1 MKFKKLLILP
11 FGLML
16 SVVGCASKPFSTYYM
31 ATTSFVYDP
40 TYTSY
45 MVKLNDHEIGGGF
58 GGGISTDPIKVG
70 VQEITWGESNSYKE
84 HSAQNQVVISRAQLK
99 GKRYLAAHIY
109 PDDTVE
115 IMTSND
121 RPQPTEKG
129 LHWMEKIRQQQKAK
143 H

>member
-1 MKFKKLLILP
+1 MKLNKLLILP

-16 SVVGCASKPFSTYYM
+16 SVVGCASKPFSTYHM

-40 TYTSY
+40 TYSEY
-45 MVKLNDHEIGGGF
+45 DLQLNGIGIGGGF
-58 GGGISTDPIKVG
+58 GNAISTDPIKVG
-70 VQEITWGESNSYKE
+70 VQEITWGESNSKKK

-129 LHWMEKIRQQQKAK
+129 LHWMGEIRQQQKAK